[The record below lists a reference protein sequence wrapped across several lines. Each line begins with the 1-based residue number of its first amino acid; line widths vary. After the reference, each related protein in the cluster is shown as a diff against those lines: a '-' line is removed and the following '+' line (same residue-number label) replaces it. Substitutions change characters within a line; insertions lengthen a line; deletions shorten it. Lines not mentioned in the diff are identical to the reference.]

1 MTGRRGLGALGSCLA
16 LGLAGCGGTAD
27 AGVSA
32 LRVPTHTVYDSGT
45 EAWIM
50 GTIEVDPAGCFRL
63 RSPAGTQYV
72 AFPRREVSTTVDT
85 LTVRGR
91 VYRVGDRFEAAGGG
105 SADRAQGLQV
115 PTGCPSTGLVFI
127 SPSPG

>member
-1 MTGRRGLGALGSCLA
+1 MTGWSHERIVSPMTGRRGLGALGSCLA

-50 GTIEVDPAGCFRL
+50 GTIEVDPRRL
-63 RSPAGTQYV
+63 LPAEIPRRHAVRRLPTQGGLDDGRHAHGAGTCL
-72 AFPRREVSTTVDT
+72 P
-85 LTVRGR
+85 GR
-91 VYRVGDRFEAAGGG
+91 
-105 SADRAQGLQV
+105 
-115 PTGCPSTGLVFI
+115 
-127 SPSPG
+127 